1 MPGEQQPRLS
11 RSQRRRLRTE
21 GAGEAGDQRRPH
33 WGCSACGE
41 HSNWACRPFCRGCGA
56 PGPQHHGGGR
66 RSEVQS
72 AGPGGGRATGAGG
85 AGQPPP
91 SGGQAVWPR
100 PGEASD
106 QSTKAAPRA
115 APWRRQW
122 DKSARA
128 SRNRSSPPRGQ
139 GSQELGATQKPKP
152 AVKSFAAVVGQ
163 WRPEVLA
170 AAQDPE
176 ERDVDE
182 DLEAV
187 AAVELLTVEEQ
198 QRLRLR
204 YLRERPSEPGRS
216 AGRTWPPATRRSSA
230 CPTRPGSSGRG
241 RFALRL
247 RRMRS
252 GQHRR
257 SGTACGRTWR
267 RQRRRSRPLRRS
279 WPRPR
284 QTGRVHRQAW
294 VRVKAEVRQGAE
306 PQPGISQQDEEV
318 LGALR
323 GMVASTGLPVQ
334 NLLTALYTVPLGRRW
349 ARPEAA
355 AWVAPP
361 LRGLRRL
368 APEMQS
374 TRPRRLPPCRGAL
387 PHSPSRLV
395 TAWRSRAS
403 QRLRRRP
410 RLPRASRWHRRSR
423 CRAAPQKSKSK
434 RRRLPGRGRD
444 NEGCRR
450 QSCEALLVWCGG
462 LVPEGQLPN
471 GARGC

>member
-1 MPGEQQPRLS
+1 MAACDAEIERLLDEARQQRPWPVRAQAAADALRAAS
-11 RSQRRRLRTE
+11 AKRDGLRTDL
-21 GAGEAGDQRRPH
+21 EA
-33 WGCSACGE
+33 A
-41 HSNWACRPFCRGCGA
+41 
-56 PGPQHHGGGR
+56 
-66 RSEVQS
+66 
-72 AGPGGGRATGAGG
+72 
-85 AGQPPP
+85 
-91 SGGQAVWPR
+91 
-100 PGEASD
+100 
-106 QSTKAAPRA
+106 KAAVTSIA
-115 APWRRQW
+115 A
-122 DKSARA
+122 
-128 SRNRSSPPRGQ
+128 
-139 GSQELGATQKPKP
+139 E
-152 AVKSFAAVVGQ
+152 
-163 WRPEVLA
+163 LA
-170 AAQDPE
+170 AA
-176 ERDVDE
+176 
-182 DLEAV
+182 EAD
-187 AAVELLTVEEQ
+187 
-198 QRLRLR
+198 
-204 YLRERPSEPGRS
+204 
-216 AGRTWPPATRRSSA
+216 W
-230 CPTRPGSSGRG
+230 
-241 RFALRL
+241 
-247 RRMRS
+247 
-252 GQHRR
+252 
-257 SGTACGRTWR
+257 
-267 RQRRRSRPLRRS
+267 
-279 WPRPR
+279 
-284 QTGRVHRQAW
+284 TGAQASMGA
-294 VRVKAEVRQGAE
+294 VKAEVRQGAE

-374 TRPRRLPPCRGAL
+374 TRPRRLPPGRGAL